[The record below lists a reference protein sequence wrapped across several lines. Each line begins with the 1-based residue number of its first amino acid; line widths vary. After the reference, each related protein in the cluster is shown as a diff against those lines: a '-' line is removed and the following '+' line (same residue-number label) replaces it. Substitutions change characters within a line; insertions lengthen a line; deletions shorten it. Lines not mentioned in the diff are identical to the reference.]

1 MQDNEVNAIEEHLDA
16 CPACQNL
23 RLELTEIKVAA
34 RELPLHSPPQAV
46 WAKIADVLEAELPAS
61 ERRTR
66 EEFPTETWWDRW
78 KERHFRLSFPQ
89 LVGAGALAMALVLF
103 GIFGTSGSKTKPGE
117 LNLTDAQS
125 ALLPDENEIKADLS
139 RRLVDI
145 NRQKAAWEPQVR
157 AAFEQR
163 LTKIEQSLDDCRQGL
178 RRNPNDQARQQA
190 LRSLYNQKG
199 QLLDEFERQKR

>member
-1 MQDNEVNAIEEHLDA
+1 MECRAVVDSLSDYLDRHSIQDNEVNAIEEHLDA

-23 RLELTEIKVAA
+23 KLELSEIKIAA

-46 WAKIADVLEAELPAS
+46 WAKVADVLEAELPAS
-61 ERRTR
+61 ERKTR

-89 LVGAGALAMALVLF
+89 LVGAGALAVALVLF
-103 GIFGTSGSKTKPGE
+103 GIFGTSGSKNNTGE

-125 ALLPDENEIKADLS
+125 ALLPDENEIKADLT
-139 RRLVDI
+139 RRLVEI
-145 NRQKAAWEPQVR
+145 NQQKAAWDPQVR

-163 LTKIEQSLDDCRQGL
+163 LTRLEQSLDHCREGL
-178 RRNPNDQARQQA
+178 RRNPNDQ
-190 LRSLYNQKG
+190 
-199 QLLDEFERQKR
+199 